1 MESHAL
7 TQRLNRLLSRPS
19 WTESDYDRALD
30 IADQLYQRSTRDPI
44 AAHEYNIRRLS
55 KIHAKAVANVV
66 GLPAMKDIRLMRE
79 AAQARKAGDVQRVDE
94 IWLEA
99 RRRRWPSDVMRS
111 VFEDDAS

>member
-1 MESHAL
+1 MENPAL
-7 TQRLNRLLSRPS
+7 TKQLNKLLSRPI
-19 WTESDYDRALD
+19 WTEQDYDRALD
-30 IADQLYQRSTRDPI
+30 IADQLYQQSTRDPI

-55 KIHAKAVANVV
+55 AIHAMAVENVV

-79 AAQARKAGDVQRVDE
+79 AAQMRKAGNVQRVDE
-94 IWLEA
+94 IWREA